1 MVKISG
7 TLSSN
12 VSLSGRLLGGQ
23 GDASGHLAQQVKA
36 PEKPAAIKDERP
48 DMTFSGLGRRIDIS
62 V

>member
-23 GDASGHLAQQVKA
+23 GQAAGHQVQQVREA
-36 PEKPAAIKDERP
+36 EKPTIIKDERP
-48 DMTFSGLGRRIDIS
+48 DMTFSGLGRRIDIN

>member
-23 GDASGHLAQQVKA
+23 GQPAGEQPQQVKEA
-36 PEKPAAIKDERP
+36 EKPAVLKDERP